1 MKKNILLTGRPR
13 VGKSTLI
20 QRVVERLQRAG
31 DRAIGGFYTA
41 EMSRHGERVGFSIN
55 TLDGRIGRLAEIGL
69 ESRYRLGRYGID
81 MAAFEGI
88 ALTALEE
95 AVRAGG
101 LIVIDE
107 IGYMELK
114 SRRFRELVVR
124 ALDSP
129 AAVLATILRS
139 KSDFADALKARHDV
153 ELITVRVDNRDR
165 LVDEIA
171 AKLLAGPRSPVDA
184 HPTR

>member
-1 MKKNILLTGRPR
+1 M
-13 VGKSTLI
+13 
-20 QRVVERLQRAG
+20 E
-31 DRAIGGFYTA
+31 
-41 EMSRHGERVGFSIN
+41 
-55 TLDGRIGRLAEIGL
+55 
-69 ESRYRLGRYGID
+69 
-81 MAAFEGI
+81 AFEGI

-95 AVRAGG
+95 AIRAGG

-114 SRRFRELVVR
+114 SRRFRELVTR

-129 AAVLATILRS
+129 APVLGTILRS

-153 ELITVRVDNRDR
+153 EVITVRVETRDR

-171 AKLLAGPRSPVDA
+171 AKLLAGPRSPVDT